1 MKKKILAVALLLASF
16 SAFAQVSVVKGVIKA
31 ETKEGEKSLFKIN
44 TPVAENDNPF
54 YIVKDISLL
63 KLEDGE
69 FKVAATTQLN
79 EDGSFA
85 FKFKPSYEGFYAIG
99 YGGRDWDKGQFLLY
113 LKPGDNAEVS
123 INMNKFHVDMV
134 GKNTPENQVLVS
146 WGNLTEEV
154 KNMAVYWTSFSGKN
168 YRDFFPVFETV
179 LPKAE
184 AFRKTINTKNVAFN
198 TLMKELTYYD
208 LDNFALRFIF
218 TPRME
223 HPKKEDMLAYY
234 NGIVIKNKFP
244 NNDIL
249 SLPYGASLMQLYAAY
264 ATLNSKPSAS
274 LEDKLALLS
283 TDLQKGEF
291 ILREKVPFFKYTDEL
306 DDMVS
311 KYGNYLQ
318 TASQKKRIEEFRPK
332 LKVPNKGFK
341 AHDFTY
347 PDKDGKMVSLSDCLG
362 KVVVV
367 DVWATWCGPCKKE
380 IPYLKN
386 LEKELH
392 GKDVVF
398 MSVSTDKLEDKD
410 KWLKM
415 VEEMEMSGV
424 QLLAGQGTK
433 ISQDYKINSIPRFLV
448 IDKKGNIVSDDAPT
462 PSDPRLK
469 EMVVTAL
476 KN

>member
-16 SAFAQVSVVKGVIKA
+16 SAFAQVSIVKGVIKA
-31 ETKEGEKSLFKIN
+31 ETKEGERSLFKIN
-44 TPVAENDNPF
+44 TPVSENDNAF
-54 YIVKDISLL
+54 YFVNDISLL

-85 FKFKPSYEGFYAIG
+85 FKFKPTYEGFYAIG
-99 YGGRDWDKGQFLLY
+99 YGGREWDKGQFPLY

-123 INMNKFHVDMV
+123 VNMNKFHVDLV

-146 WGNLTEEV
+146 WANLIEEV

-179 LPKAE
+179 VPKAE
-184 AFRKTINTKNVAFN
+184 AFRKNINTKNATFN
-198 TLMKELTYYD
+198 TLMKELTGYEMD
-208 LDNFALRFIF
+208 GFALRFIY
-218 TPRME
+218 TPRSV
-223 HPKKEDMLAYY
+223 HPKKEDMPAYY
-234 NGIVIKNKFP
+234 DGIVVKNKFP
-244 NNDIL
+244 NNDIF
-249 SLPYGASLMQLYAAY
+249 SLPLGKAFLPLYVIY
-264 ATLNSKPSAS
+264 ATRNMNPSPS
-274 LEDKLALLS
+274 FEDKLACLG

-291 ILREKVPFFKYTDEL
+291 LLLEKTPFFKYTDEL

-318 TASQKKRIEEFRPK
+318 TASQKKRIEELRPK
-332 LKVPNKGFK
+332 LKVPDKGFK

-362 KVVVV
+362 KVIVV
-367 DVWATWCGPCKKE
+367 DIWATWCGPCKKE
-380 IPYLKN
+380 IPYLKS

-392 GKDVVF
+392 GQDVVF

-410 KWLKM
+410 KWLQM
-415 VEEMEMSGV
+415 VNEMEMTGV

-448 IDKKGNIVSDDAPT
+448 IDKKGNIVSQDAPT